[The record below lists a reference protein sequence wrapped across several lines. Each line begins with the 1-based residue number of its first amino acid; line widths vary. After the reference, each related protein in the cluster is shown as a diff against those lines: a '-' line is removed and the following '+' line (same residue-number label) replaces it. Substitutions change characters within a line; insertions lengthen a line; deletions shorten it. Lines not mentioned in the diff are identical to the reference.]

1 MTHPIASQKIQA
13 ELAQHSKAQSSALP
27 KLKSLIKGLTLPAV
41 LILVCEYLVRAGFI
55 EPYLL
60 PAPSSLWLTLTELA
74 AGDLW
79 QHIWASSWRVFAGFA
94 IGSLLALVFAV
105 PVGLNKQAEDFL
117 EPSFSAIKSIPSLA
131 WIPLL
136 LLWQL
141 LPSPVL
147 SDKISFF
154 LISVYPDIFYN
165 LFLIRLLFP

>member
-79 QHIWASSWRVFAGFA
+79 QHIWASSWRC
-94 IGSLLALVFAV
+94 S
-105 PVGLNKQAEDFL
+105 
-117 EPSFSAIKSIPSLA
+117 
-131 WIPLL
+131 
-136 LLWQL
+136 
-141 LPSPVL
+141 
-147 SDKISFF
+147 
-154 LISVYPDIFYN
+154 SVS
-165 LFLIRLLFP
+165 